1 MWGALLNPSPSNWQK
16 RPPTS
21 LEFVWMHF
29 KVNIWLPTDCWTS
42 FLAGH
47 FCQFILLNFISR
59 NFFHSIPSDS
69 PSSIIHSF
77 VHFFRFAAN
86 WFNIHA
92 NFLFADLYYN
102 NFYAQLSYKLHLLL
116 RNCNVPISCPCPS
129 LPFSLHPPT
138 SVPSALLALC
148 IYANVK
154 EKFSHFKFSDYI
166 WAAAERLCLTLKSAN
181 INFSLAVE
189 RDAV

>member
-129 LPFSLHPPT
+129 LPFPFLFLLLLLYLLLCWLSAFMQMLRKNSLISNSLIT
-138 SVPSALLALC
+138 FELLQKDSAWRWK
-148 IYANVK
+148 VQ
-154 EKFSHFKFSDYI
+154 
-166 WAAAERLCLTLKSAN
+166 T
-181 INFSLAVE
+181 
-189 RDAV
+189 